1 MQHGIAYNFWFT
13 CALTYNDNIKSLF
26 TKIDGSK
33 QCEKEKKQ
41 NKKNYI
47 HYQNILSNNRTL
59 TIDNNAN

>member
-41 NKKNYI
+41 NKKELHTLPKYI
-47 HYQNILSNNRTL
+47 K
-59 TIDNNAN
+59 